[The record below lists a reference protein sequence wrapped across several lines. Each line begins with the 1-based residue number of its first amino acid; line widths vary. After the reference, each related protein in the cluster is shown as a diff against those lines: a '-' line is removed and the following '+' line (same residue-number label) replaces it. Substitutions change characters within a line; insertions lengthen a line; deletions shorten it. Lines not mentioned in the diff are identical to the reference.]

1 MSSSILHIR
10 SREILHH
17 RGNDWRVVEPRHK
30 VDPDHVLML
39 HHMGRDERFWRA
51 NVKEAL
57 PAEKTC
63 HDDTTS

>member
-1 MSSSILHIR
+1 
-10 SREILHH
+10 
-17 RGNDWRVVEPRHK
+17 
-30 VDPDHVLML
+30 ML